1 MKWFFRILSVF
12 LIAALL
18 YFAFILLMAFE
29 PEISNWKNRRNF
41 ESLEWKKWV
50 ESENTMSV
58 RWDMRNDLLKRHN
71 LVGMSTKEIIFLLG
85 EPDSKSKFNM
95 HYNLGMA
102 RFGIDTGYLDLTIKE
117 NKVTKVNI
125 GHG

>member
-1 MKWFFRILSVF
+1 
-12 LIAALL
+12 
-18 YFAFILLMAFE
+18 MAFE